1 MEIFILICTLFIIGS
16 LVGWIIEVF
25 FRRIFTAK
33 KWINPGFMVGPYL
46 PLYGFGVLILY
57 FIMQIPLNTGIDFWN
72 YFIKIIIIGVAMTLI
87 ELIAGL
93 IFIKG
98 LNIKLWDYSNRWGN
112 FKGIICPLFSLLWLI
127 VGTLYA
133 FFVDPLLV
141 KGINWLGDNIIYSF
155 FIGILIGMVI
165 VDFAYSLHLGV
176 RIKKANADFAVKFDE
191 FKSYIRVEQGKKSL
205 SFFTPRFKKD
215 NLKLHDQIEEFKEK
229 RDKALLEYREKK
241 EAKKLQKKKK

>member
-16 LVGWIIEVF
+16 LAGWIIEVF

-57 FIMQIPLNTGIDFWN
+57 FIMQIPLNTGIVFWN
-72 YFIKIIIIGVAMTLI
+72 YAIKIIIIGVAMTLI

-127 VGTLYA
+127 VGALYA
-133 FFVDPLLV
+133 FFLDPLLV
-141 KGINWLGDNIIYSF
+141 QGITWLGDNIIYTF

-165 VDFAYSLHLGV
+165 VDFAYSLHLGMK
-176 RIKKANADFAVKFDE
+176 IKNANEGFAVKFDE
-191 FKSYIRVEQGKKSL
+191 FKSYIREQQGKKSI
-205 SFFTPRFKKD
+205 SFFTARFIKD
-215 NLKLHDQIEEFKEK
+215 NTKLREQLEEYKQK
-229 RDKALLEYREKK
+229 REKALLEYRQKK
-241 EAKKLQKKKK
+241 EAKKLDKKHK